1 MLGPKDNLAIDDDDL
16 IQNVIPEQDA
26 FTSWIRLD
34 HCQEQMLQVLN
45 RDKDKLSTKIREFML
60 DHGVTT
66 KKELAEGL
74 GQKPDTI
81 KKQLERLVKNRR
93 IINAGY
99 GKYGLSEH
107 QRKGFAAMVALRKVH
122 ETDGTKVFNVH
133 EHCGFRNGRFWYD
146 KLWVIYRRAGEDAEE
161 REAAF
166 IAHFPVYS
174 RVYDKEAEDQKEI
187 RKREV
192 VYVERK
198 PPTLVDMVAT
208 MRELQTP

>member
-1 MLGPKDNLAIDDDDL
+1 M
-16 IQNVIPEQDA
+16 
-26 FTSWIRLD
+26 RLTA
-34 HCQEQMLQVLN
+34 Q
-45 RDKDKLSTKIREFML
+45 
-60 DHGVTT
+60 
-66 KKELAEGL
+66 
-74 GQKPDTI
+74 
-81 KKQLERLVKNRR
+81 
-93 IINAGY
+93 
-99 GKYGLSEH
+99 
-107 QRKGFAAMVALRKVH
+107 
-122 ETDGTKVFNVH
+122 KVFNVH

-208 MRELQTP
+208 MRELHTPTCTTFDGRRKYPTNQTASPSDLHAEKPPTLTRRQSRTV